1 MSCSLASNSDH
12 IFFLTLACR
21 LPVGPL
27 LNLDVVPGA
36 SDDVLV
42 LEGGVGR
49 NVEGVPGVGQGDLG
63 AVLGLLI
70 DLKQHLALVQVD
82 VLKKPGENQEGI
94 IQSLFIPDSTIDLIS
109 GVTFFKSLGF
119 ISLVHLVKS
128 PKNRFGKGGQSD
140 FFCTGARR

>member
-1 MSCSLASNSDH
+1 MATSSMASGANSGGYQSEVSLSFCCSLASNSEFEHVDTTR
-12 IFFLTLACR
+12 LTLACR

-27 LNLDVVPGA
+27 LNLNIVPGA
-36 SDDVLV
+36 SDDILV

-49 NVEGVPGVGQGDLG
+49 NVEGVPGVRQGDLG

-94 IQSLFIPDSTIDLIS
+94 IQSLFIPGSTTDLIS
-109 GVTFFKSLGF
+109 GVT
-119 ISLVHLVKS
+119 
-128 PKNRFGKGGQSD
+128 
-140 FFCTGARR
+140 